1 MNKYVRDIRSP
12 KPKNANV
19 SRVMSSNKAKNSKP
33 EMILRKSLWAE
44 GIRGYRLYPKTLP
57 GRPDVTFPLAQ
68 VAVFV
73 NGCFWHRCPHCNYD
87 LPKHNSTFWNEKFNK
102 NVERDKKKTLALQEL
117 GWRTI
122 TIWECEVRSN
132 IQKQIERIKT
142 LIYGK
147 KKG

>member
-1 MNKYVRDIRSP
+1 MASYVRDKRSP
-12 KPKNANV
+12 KPKNASV

-33 EMILRKSLWAE
+33 EMILRKFLWAD
-44 GIRGYRLYPKTLP
+44 GIRGYRLHPKGLP
-57 GRPDVTFPLAQ
+57 GRPDIAFPVAH

-87 LPKHNSTFWNEKFNK
+87 LPKHNSAFWKEKFNK
-102 NVERDKKKTLALQEL
+102 NVERDKKKIMALEEL

-122 TIWECEVRSN
+122 TIWECEMKSN
-132 IQKQIERIKT
+132 IQKQIERIKK